1 MQNDN
6 LNIAIIGASGAI
18 GKEFVNQYA
27 QNSSNIIH
35 AFSRSEVTF
44 TSSNVKTHFID
55 IENETSIKD
64 SVEIATKDKE
74 LDIVIVATGMLHNNE
89 IMPEKSLKELSSE
102 KFHKLFSINTIAPA
116 IIAKYYLPK
125 LNKDNKSLFAA
136 LSARVSSVSDNRL
149 GGWYAY
155 RSAKAGLNMVLKNA
169 AIEIARTNKN
179 AIIAGLH
186 PGTVDSNLS
195 KPFQSFVKPEKL
207 FTAEFSVRQLISV
220 LDGLNS
226 GDSGNLYDFNGLKID
241 F

>member
-1 MQNDN
+1 MPNEN

-18 GKEFVNQYA
+18 GAEFVNQYA
-27 QNSSNIIH
+27 KNSNNIIH
-35 AFSRSEVTF
+35 AFSRSEVSF
-44 TSSNVKTHFID
+44 AHNNVKTHFID

-64 SVEIATKDKE
+64 AAEISTIDTE
-74 LDIVIVATGMLHNNE
+74 LDIVIVATGMLHNND
-89 IMPEKSLKELSSE
+89 IMPEKSLKDLSAD
-102 KFHKLFSINTIAPA
+102 KFQKLFSINTIAPA
-116 IIAKYYLPK
+116 IIAKHYLPK
-125 LNKDNKSLFAA
+125 LKKDKKSLFAA

-155 RSAKAGLNMVLKNA
+155 RSAKAALNMVLKNS

-179 AIIAGLH
+179 AVIVGLH

-207 FTAEFSVRQLISV
+207 FTAEYAVTELISV
-220 LDGLNS
+220 LNGLETS
-226 GDSGNLYDFNGLKID
+226 DSGNLYDFHGLKID